1 MTTTITATQTA
12 SVIAGLVDTSSFLAT
27 LSTDVES
34 AALIRFQVSANL
46 YFTYP
51 LYLNIALGGTHSG
64 STETYTVLVSEDWN
78 QFPTLVSGL
87 LDAEDVPEPAY
98 SLGSGPYY
106 EVGTIEVDEYESPT
120 TAIEI
125 DLAILGQRVL
135 TKSQDYS
142 DPWAGS
148 LVFWV
153 VAEQANI
160 FAGINVNAE
169 NLPTL
174 SAYTTID
181 YTNRDTGT
189 RGIVSSRWDRCQV
202 SGLKVPHGEMVQDGY
217 RNILVRSDSYDPPE
231 PEPMEWDDR
240 PDDNE
245 VI

>member
-12 SVIAGLVDTSSFLAT
+12 SVIAGLVDTSSLLAT

-34 AALIRFQVSANL
+34 AALFRFQVSANL

-78 QFPTLVSGL
+78 QFPTLTSGSL
-87 LDAEDVPEPAY
+87 AADTVPEPVY
-98 SLGSGPYY
+98 SLGTGAYY

-125 DLAILGQRVL
+125 DLAVLGQRVL
-135 TKSQDYS
+135 TKSQDYT

-160 FAGINVNAE
+160 LAGININDE
-169 NLPTL
+169 NQPTL
-174 SAYTTID
+174 TAYSTID
-181 YTNRDTGT
+181 YANRDTGS
-189 RGIVSSRWDRCQV
+189 RGIKASRWDRCPV
-202 SGLKVPHGEMVQDGY
+202 SGLKIPHAEMIQDGF
-217 RNILVRSDSYDPPE
+217 REILVAPDSYDPPE

-245 VI
+245 VL

>member
-12 SVIAGLVDTSSFLAT
+12 SVSSGTVTTPAILAVLSAGT
-27 LSTDVES
+27 ER
-34 AALIRFQVSANL
+34 AALVRFQISANL

-51 LYLNIALGGTHSG
+51 LYLNLVFGGTPSG
-64 STETYTVLVSEDWN
+64 STETYKILVSEDWN
-78 QFPTLVSGL
+78 QFPTLASGAL
-87 LDAEDVPEPAY
+87 SPTTVPEPAY
-98 SLGSGPYY
+98 SLGTGPYY
-106 EVGTIEVDEYESPT
+106 EVGTVSMTSYGT
-120 TAIEI
+120 KAIEI
-125 DLAILGQRVL
+125 DLAVLGQRVL
-135 TKSQDYS
+135 TKSQDYT

-153 VAEQANI
+153 IAEQT
-160 FAGINVNAE
+160 NALAVLSFSAL
-169 NLPTL
+169 NTPTL

-181 YTNRDTGT
+181 YANRDTGT
-189 RGIVSSRWDRCQV
+189 RGINSSRWDRCPV